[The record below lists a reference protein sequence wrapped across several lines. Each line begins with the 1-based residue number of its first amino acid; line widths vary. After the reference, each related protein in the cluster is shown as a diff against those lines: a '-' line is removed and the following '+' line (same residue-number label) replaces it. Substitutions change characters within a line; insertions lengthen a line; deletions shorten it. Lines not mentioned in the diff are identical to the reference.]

1 MTDRVGIHR
10 VQTLRMEPWT
20 VAFAQVAL
28 AIALH

>member
-1 MTDRVGIHR
+1 MTDRSEIDR

-28 AIALH
+28 VWLTF